1 MALISKGEAA
11 KRLGRDPAKITKL
24 IKDGKLRT
32 YKPQGQREQ
41 VDEEEVE
48 RVRIELEL
56 GAKFTPNAMRPIEP
70 EDSDTD
76 APSRPEVPANK
87 KKIADLTE
95 EDFDLFDTRGR
106 LDAVA
111 CRAWGEFEKS
121 RKLNIE
127 RLALEG
133 QYVLAAE
140 VGPRFERAMLTIQKG
155 VLATPSRLKALEP
168 DIGQSVLDSLERL
181 LREALLKAAHDSING
196 N

>member
-1 MALISKGEAA
+1 MTLISKGEAA

-24 IKDGKLRT
+24 IKDGKLPT
-32 YKPQGQREQ
+32 YKPPGRREM
-41 VDEEEVE
+41 VDSKDVE
-48 RVRIELEL
+48 RVRVDLEL
-56 GAKFTPNAMRPIEP
+56 GAKFTPKPMRPIEP
-70 EDSDTD
+70 GDPDDE
-76 APSRPEVPANK
+76 ARARLEVPVNK

-95 EDFDLFDTRGR
+95 EDFDLFDSRGR
-106 LDAVA
+106 LDALA

-133 QYVLAAE
+133 EYVLAAE

-155 VLATPSRLKALEP
+155 VLATPSRLKALQP
-168 DIGQSVLDSLERL
+168 DLPQSALDSLERL
-181 LREALLKAAHDSING
+181 LREALEKAVSDSIDG

>member
-32 YKPQGQREQ
+32 YKPVGQREQ
-41 VDEEEVE
+41 VDEDDVE
-48 RVRIELEL
+48 KIRIDLQL
-56 GAKFTPNAMRPIEP
+56 GAKFTPNSMRPIEP
-70 EDSDTD
+70 SDPHAEASTR
-76 APSRPEVPANK
+76 AEVPANK

-155 VLATPSRLKALEP
+155 VLATPSRLKALQP
-168 DIGQSVLDSLERL
+168 DLPQSALDSLERL
-181 LREALLKAAHDSING
+181 LREALEKAVDDSING

>member
-1 MALISKGEAA
+1 MALISKSEAA

-32 YKPQGQREQ
+32 YKPVGQREQ

-56 GAKFTPNAMRPIEP
+56 GSKFTPNVMRPIEP
-70 EDSDTD
+70 GDPD
-76 APSRPEVPANK
+76 AEAQASSQVPANK

-95 EDFDLFDTRGR
+95 EDIDLFDTRGR

-133 QYVLAAE
+133 EYVLAAE

-168 DIGQSVLDSLERL
+168 EIGQSTLNSLERL
-181 LREALLKAAHDSING
+181 LREALEKAVDDSINA

>member
-1 MALISKGEAA
+1 LALISKGEAA

-76 APSRPEVPANK
+76 TPSRSEVPANK

-181 LREALLKAAHDSING
+181 LREALEKAVNDSING

>member
-70 EDSDTD
+70 GDSDTD
-76 APSRPEVPANK
+76 APLRSEVPANK

-168 DIGQSVLDSLERL
+168 DIGQSVLNSLERL
-181 LREALLKAAHDSING
+181 LREALEKAVNDSING

>member
-24 IKDGKLRT
+24 IKEGKLRT

-76 APSRPEVPANK
+76 APLRSEVPANK

-181 LREALLKAAHDSING
+181 LREALEKAVNDSING

>member
-1 MALISKGEAA
+1 MALISKTEAA
-11 KRLGRDPAKITKL
+11 KRLGRNLSKISKL
-24 IKDGKLRT
+24 IHSGDLRT
-32 YKPQGQREQ
+32 YHPHGQREQ

-48 RVRIELEL
+48 RVRIKLKL
-56 GAKFTPNAMRPIEP
+56 GEKYNPKPMEPIEP
-70 EDSDTD
+70 D
-76 APSRPEVPANK
+76 ASVAPPPAGLQAPTVH

-95 EDFDLFDTRGR
+95 DDFDLFDSRGR

-133 QYVLAAE
+133 QYVLAAD

-155 VLATPSRLKALEP
+155 VLAAPSRLKALQP
-168 DIGQSVLDSLERL
+168 DLTQSVLDSLERL
-181 LREALLKAAHDSING
+181 LREALEKAVSDSIDG

>member
-1 MALISKGEAA
+1 VALISKSEAA
-11 KRLGRDPAKITKL
+11 RRLGRDPAKITKL

-32 YKPQGQREQ
+32 FKPMGQREQ
-41 VDEEEVE
+41 VDEDDVE
-48 RVRIELEL
+48 RIRIDLKL
-56 GAKFTPNAMRPIEP
+56 GEKFTPNTMRPIEP
-70 EDSDTD
+70 DNSGAERNARST
-76 APSRPEVPANK
+76 VPANK

-95 EDFDLFDTRGR
+95 EDLNLFDSKGS
-106 LDAVA
+106 LDAIA

-133 QYVLAAE
+133 EYVLAAE

-155 VLATPSRLKALEP
+155 VLATPSRLKALQP
-168 DIGQSVLDSLERL
+168 DLSQAVLDSLDRL
-181 LREALLKAAHDSING
+181 LREALEKAVDDSING

>member
-1 MALISKGEAA
+1 LALISKGEAA

-56 GAKFTPNAMRPIEP
+56 GAKFTPNGMRPIEP
-70 EDSDTD
+70 GDPD
-76 APSRPEVPANK
+76 AEASARAEVPANK

-133 QYVLAAE
+133 EYVLAAE

-168 DIGQSVLDSLERL
+168 EISQSILNSLERL
-181 LREALLKAAHDSING
+181 LREALEKAVDDSING